1 MMKYTPRLEK
11 AIRTAAI
18 LHKEQFRKDGTP
30 YFSHPYSVAVILSE
44 YTDDEDI
51 IIAGLMHDTIEDVEG
66 YTHEKL
72 KDSFG
77 ERVADIVEGVTQERW
92 SGHKEIPKPE
102 RIKMYEEMLQRDLD
116 KIDKAGPGSV
126 LVSGADKIHNL
137 LSIMEGA
144 KNEGE
149 NYLNHF
155 KSNLE
160 QKLRYYRHALILI
173 RKYHPNIG
181 LADKLEMSLNEAD
194 EVLKP
199 YIKPI
204 KS

>member
-1 MMKYTPRLEK
+1 MKYTPRLEK

-51 IIAGLMHDTIEDVEG
+51 ISGLMHDTIEDVEG
-66 YTHEKL
+66 YTYEKL

-77 ERVADIVEGVTQERW
+77 KRVADIVEGVTQERW
-92 SGHKEIPKPE
+92 PGHKETPRPE

-116 KIDKAGPGSV
+116 KIERAGPDSV

-149 NYLNHF
+149 SYLDNF

-160 QKLRYYRHALILI
+160 QKLRYYRHAVALI
-173 RKYHPNIG
+173 RKYYPNLD
-181 LADKLEMSLNEAD
+181 LADRLEISLNEAD
-194 EVLKP
+194 KVLKP
-199 YIKPI
+199 YIKSI
-204 KS
+204 ES